1 MNRILLTA
9 AAITL
14 FVACNSNK
22 TTTGT
27 KEEAAVVTAADTTSA
42 PVITFEQT
50 TYDFG
55 QVTDGEKVSYEF
67 KFKNTGKSP
76 LIISNALASCGC
88 TVPDYPH
95 TPIAPGA
102 NGVISVVFNSAG
114 KPGKQS
120 KVITLTSNA
129 VPPTTEI
136 YLTGNVKQANK

>member
-1 MNRILLTA
+1 MNRIVLTVA
-9 AAITL
+9 VIAL
-14 FVACNSNK
+14 FIACNNSK
-22 TTTGT
+22 TATGAKGDSTTTKT
-27 KEEAAVVTAADTTSA
+27 DATSA

-55 QVTDGEKVSYEF
+55 EVTDGEKVSYEF
-67 KFKNTGKSP
+67 KFKNTGKTP
-76 LIISNALASCGC
+76 LIISNAMASCGC

-95 TPIAPGA
+95 VPIAPGA
-102 NGVISVVFNSAG
+102 NGVISVVFNSTG

-129 VPPTTEI
+129 VPPTTEL